1 MCNVRLT
8 GADCAGKLQCE
19 SRGGSWECDIS
30 AKMLVKAWSMV
41 MVVLGVV
48 GSRVCLPPDTSILE
62 QSVIP
67 GSVVD
72 VAIFGQVNWIINRI
86 AIS

>member
-1 MCNVRLT
+1 
-8 GADCAGKLQCE
+8 
-19 SRGGSWECDIS
+19 
-30 AKMLVKAWSMV
+30 MV